1 MDIQT
6 TLPTAVGDM
15 AETKR
20 SFEHWRRGGK
30 RRGRIPEPLWRL
42 AVGAASIHGLHTTA
56 RRLRL
61 NATRRKEQM
70 ERLARG
76 PASEDEPRFVELS
89 WPGAAL
95 APECILEVEDRSGKK
110 LRIQLKGSAT
120 AQAASLG
127 RMLWTGEE

>member
-6 TLPTAVGDM
+6 IPAVAGEMTD
-15 AETKR
+15 AQR
-20 SFEHWRRGGK
+20 GFARWRRGGK

-42 AVGAASIHGLHTTA
+42 AVDAASIHGLHTTA

-61 NATRRKEQM
+61 NATRLKEQM

-76 PASEDEPRFVELS
+76 PASEGEPRFVELS

-95 APECILEVEDRSGKK
+95 VPECILEVEDRTGKK
-110 LRIQLKGSAT
+110 LRIHLKGSAT

-127 RMLWTGEE
+127 RMLWAGEG

>member
-1 MDIQT
+1 MGIQKI
-6 TLPTAVGDM
+6 PAVAGDM
-15 AETKR
+15 AEARR
-20 SFEHWRRGGK
+20 SFERWRRDGK

-42 AVGAASIHGLHTTA
+42 AVDLAANHGVHTTA

-61 NATRRKEQM
+61 NATRLKEQM
-70 ERLARG
+70 RRLARS
-76 PASEDEPRFVELS
+76 PASEGEPRFVELPWS
-89 WPGAAL
+89 GATL
-95 APECILEVEDRSGKK
+95 TPECILEAEDRAGKK

>member
-6 TLPTAVGDM
+6 VPTVAGDM
-15 AETKR
+15 AGAKR
-20 SFEHWRRGGK
+20 SFERWRRGGK

-42 AVGAASIHGLHTTA
+42 AVDAASIHGLHTTA

-61 NATRRKEQM
+61 NATRLKEQM
-70 ERLARG
+70 QRLTRS
-76 PASEDEPRFVELS
+76 PASEGEPRFVEFS

-95 APECILEVEDRSGKK
+95 APECILEAEDRTGRK

-127 RMLWTGEE
+127 RMLWTGEG